1 LETCEAFQQQRGDA
15 ADHFVGTAGTFN
27 SGTNLMSE
35 LMIHNCQM
43 TARMKKYGKVNKG
56 IRWQVPWGKHTP
68 VGNDEYRL
76 SHVTEKDKGVDPNNI
91 LPAVTIRDPYVWMQS
106 MCRIHYKAFWAHDN
120 KSENRHCPNLVP
132 TEMDRRLFP
141 FLRDKDH
148 VPVRVKYPEFVQQ
161 HDSLVGF
168 WNDWYNDYMNASF
181 PRLIVRFEDLVFHA
195 KDVVTQVCHCAGGE
209 MKKKKFTYIVDSA
222 KKGDAAHGPQEART
236 SLVDAM
242 IRYGKDTGRLK
253 YMTKDDLQYAREHL
267 DPKLMEFF
275 NYQYD
280 DIR

>member
-1 LETCEAFQQQRGDA
+1 
-15 ADHFVGTAGTFN
+15 
-27 SGTNLMSE
+27 
-35 LMIHNCQM
+35 
-43 TARMKKYGKVNKG
+43 
-56 IRWQVPWGKHTP
+56 
-68 VGNDEYRL
+68 
-76 SHVTEKDKGVDPNNI
+76 
-91 LPAVTIRDPYVWMQS
+91 
-106 MCRIHYKAFWAHDN
+106 
-120 KSENRHCPNLVP
+120 
-132 TEMDRRLFP
+132 MDRRLFP